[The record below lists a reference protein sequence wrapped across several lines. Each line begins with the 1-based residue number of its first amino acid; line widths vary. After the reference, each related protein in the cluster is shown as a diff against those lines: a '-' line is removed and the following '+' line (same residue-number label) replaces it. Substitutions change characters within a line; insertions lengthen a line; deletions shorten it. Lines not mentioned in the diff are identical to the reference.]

1 MKKYADRKANLLYPK
16 HKTLNDV
23 LKVALNKS
31 LIYEKALKE
40 KLEKATA

>member
-16 HKTLNDV
+16 HKTLKDV
-23 LKVALNKS
+23 LIVALNKS

-40 KLEKATA
+40 KVVN